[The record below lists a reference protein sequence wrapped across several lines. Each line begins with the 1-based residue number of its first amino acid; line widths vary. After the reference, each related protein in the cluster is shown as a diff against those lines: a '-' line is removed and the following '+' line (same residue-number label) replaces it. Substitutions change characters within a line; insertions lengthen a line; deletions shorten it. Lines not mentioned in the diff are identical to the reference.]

1 LLCKN
6 EKCSRDHAQVFTF
19 GVGRELLLIGQDGKM
34 SSVAGGLA
42 VAVAVAAA
50 AAVEKAAR
58 RYHRGGGDQEMHPI
72 LQLQHQKATTS

>member
-1 LLCKN
+1 
-6 EKCSRDHAQVFTF
+6 
-19 GVGRELLLIGQDGKM
+19 M

>member
-1 LLCKN
+1 VW
-6 EKCSRDHAQVFTF
+6 RD
-19 GVGRELLLIGQDGKM
+19 LIGQDGKM